1 MNVLI
6 VAIVAALIL
15 CIFLSRNKELVEN
28 WRDAP
33 RWYSTWAFASIATIQ
48 GSVLA
53 FITEKQLAAPVLLYP
68 SLTWGEA
75 SQAVVAFLA
84 VTGGVA
90 RLLSQKKTA
99 AAPEAE
105 QP

>member
-1 MNVLI
+1 MSVLI
-6 VAIVAALIL
+6 ASLIAALVL
-15 CIFLSRNKELVEN
+15 CVFLSRNKELVEN

-90 RLLSQKKTA
+90 RLISQKKTPTEPA
-99 AAPEAE
+99 TG
-105 QP
+105 QS